1 MATRKLFLMTLL
13 VFATGCAAATSGQPS
28 RQVKEAGTTV
38 QQLLTIDPV
47 VPRRDFTGAQPDR
60 FEWTAVKS
68 ADHYAI
74 GVFNEVDVILWRN
87 DDVAGNSIPWPTGLK
102 LDGGT
107 YFWSVTA
114 LQGERVIGDSG
125 RTAFVIMQ

>member
-1 MATRKLFLMTLL
+1 MARIVLVACLL
-13 VFATGCAAATSGQPS
+13 CCAVACSQATAGQPS
-28 RQVKEAGTTV
+28 RQVKEAGTNV

-47 VPRRDFTGAQPDR
+47 VPRRDFTGAPPDH
-60 FEWTAVKS
+60 FEWTAVKG

-74 GVFNEVDVILWRN
+74 GIFNEVDVILWRN
-87 DDVAGNSIPWPTGLK
+87 DDVQTNSIPWPAGLK

-107 YFWSVTA
+107 YFWSVSA
-114 LQGERVIGDSG
+114 LQGERTIGDSG